1 MLLCTPLSHIHR
13 MICISIHR
21 KPENNQ
27 SFYQWKYSFFYK
39 GLAHHQP
46 TISDG
51 YTASICPGVVPCSK
65 SALILTNSVCIQ
77 SCELRSLLVSVTL
90 LKEFQAFLTLF
101 IRNPLSEGRC
111 SFFHFVLLDIYLLT
125 GMYHQD
131 FSNQFSP
138 GVAGL
143 VPIVIEIS
151 ADFTVIPFSFT
162 YSTYAVYVCPSTA
175 LAGAVPPTIV

>member
-1 MLLCTPLSHIHR
+1 MEISFSFIKGWLL
-13 MICISIHR
+13 
-21 KPENNQ
+21 
-27 SFYQWKYSFFYK
+27 
-39 GLAHHQP
+39 HQP
-46 TISDG
+46 TVSDG
-51 YTASICPGVVPCSK
+51 YTASICPGVVSCSK

-77 SCELRSLLVSVTL
+77 SCKLRSLLVSVTL

-111 SFFHFVLLDIYLLT
+111 FFFHFVLLDIHLLT

-131 FSNQFSP
+131 FANHSP
-138 GVAGL
+138 SGVAGF

-151 ADFTVIPFSFT
+151 LDFSVSPFSFT